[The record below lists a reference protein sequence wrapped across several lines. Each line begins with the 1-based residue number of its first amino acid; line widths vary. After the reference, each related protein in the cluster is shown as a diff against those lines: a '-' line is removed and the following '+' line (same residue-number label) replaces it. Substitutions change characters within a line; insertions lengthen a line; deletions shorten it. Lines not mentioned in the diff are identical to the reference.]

1 MSWEIFKQNVL
12 RVANNPQ
19 SINDIDI
26 VAKTYATEYDNAVK
40 RGGDTVNGI
49 PIEIGNVEIME
60 QIFKSALQKGLSST
74 EPYDLVGEM
83 GKGVVAYWAGATM
96 RPDIPEIPA
105 IGASQ
110 NTGVI
115 RNIVINP
122 GTWAPVSVIPSTA
135 FQLTPEEKLDYQNRL
150 QTEINKYET
159 EVTTIPTDILEARED
174 TISKFTGIVENNENY
189 RVDIPVPFPIV
200 TGDTKTVDIN
210 GNEVNTTT
218 TTTATNT
225 GETDEQEDSEIA
237 YADDGGT
244 RPPARPKVTIVRQP
258 PYNPGNVYSGE
269 GYGASVSF
277 GKLSVLSGGPLI
289 TVGDSIGSTR
299 EQFLKTLNFADGLT
313 ISGVDMSKDWAV
325 IATQYISKKEGFTD
339 SASWDVNAYRLGF
352 GTDKILGNDG
362 NLRKVLPTPEY
373 YKQTREEK
381 PVNGDKTT
389 REAALKVLELQIRT
403 TYKDK
408 VVGTAASQITEED
421 WNALNDRQRAGL
433 VSFVYNCGS
442 FAPYP
447 SIPIAIKS
455 KNYIAA
461 ANGILNGPISG
472 KNTVTG
478 KVEVYSGLIR
488 RRAEEAGIF
497 AYGL

>member
-1 MSWEIFKQNVL
+1 MAAINPTDVTALIVDEFIRNATTHLTTISGIVNTLSIFPPLPSAAPGIINWRGYTVAPATYTKAAIRDRIILNEILAKPDDGSIQLETDPEVNRQFNENKG
-12 RVANNPQ
+12 ANEGYKV
-19 SINDIDI
+19 DED
-26 VAKTYATEYDNAVK
+26 A
-40 RGGDTVNGI
+40 GGFSDGVT
-49 PIEIGNVEIME
+49 
-60 QIFKSALQKGLSST
+60 
-74 EPYDLVGEM
+74 DLVTS
-83 GKGVVAYWAGATM
+83 K
-96 RPDIPEIPA
+96 
-105 IGASQ
+105 
-110 NTGVI
+110 
-115 RNIVINP
+115 IV
-122 GTWAPVSVIPSTA
+122 
-135 FQLTPEEKLDYQNRL
+135 
-150 QTEINKYET
+150 
-159 EVTTIPTDILEARED
+159 
-174 TISKFTGIVENNENY
+174 
-189 RVDIPVPFPIV
+189 
-200 TGDTKTVDIN
+200 
-210 GNEVNTTT
+210 
-218 TTTATNT
+218 TTATLPASLVYNDLTNVSSTTAATTDATTAATT
-225 GETDEQEDSEIA
+225 GTTFDGTEEEEDDI
-237 YADDGGT
+237 GGT
-244 RPPARPKVTIVRQP
+244 SAPIRPIYFVPTPLP
-258 PYNPGNVYSGE
+258 PYNPSNVYSGE

-313 ISGVDMSKDWAV
+313 ISGVDMSRDWAV

-455 KNYIAA
+455 KNYISA

>member
-258 PYNPGNVYSGE
+258 PPASGGLPSGVYYQSTP
-269 GYGASVSF
+269 YFPAGASVAEKAVAIALTDIKDGVIEIPDSSNTGHPRLLQIQRTAARSEWTEF
-277 GKLSVLSGGPLI
+277 PWCASAVFTWWYEAGFPFATDKNDPTYLVNPKHCVSWQQWAVKTGRWVDKRNGANPNFIPKAGDAVMYSTDNATFDHIGMVYELKDGKL
-289 TVGDSIGSTR
+289 TSI
-299 EQFLKTLNFADGLT
+299 
-313 ISGVDMSKDWAV
+313 
-325 IATQYISKKEGFTD
+325 
-339 SASWDVNAYRLGF
+339 
-352 GTDKILGNDG
+352 DG
-362 NLRKVLPTPEY
+362 N
-373 YKQTREEK
+373 YKNSVSYNLAYTK
-381 PVNGDKTT
+381 YV
-389 REAALKVLELQIRT
+389 
-403 TYKDK
+403 
-408 VVGTAASQITEED
+408 
-421 WNALNDRQRAGL
+421 AGYVQL
-433 VSFVYNCGS
+433 
-442 FAPYP
+442 
-447 SIPIAIKS
+447 
-455 KNYIAA
+455 
-461 ANGILNGPISG
+461 
-472 KNTVTG
+472 
-478 KVEVYSGLIR
+478 
-488 RRAEEAGIF
+488 
-497 AYGL
+497 

>member
-1 MSWEIFKQNVL
+1 MAAINPTDVTALIVDEFIRNATTHLTTISGIVNTLSIFPPLPSAAPGIVNWTGYTVAPATYTKAAIRDRIILNEILAKPDDGSIQLETDPEVNRQFNENKG
-12 RVANNPQ
+12 ANEGYKV
-19 SINDIDI
+19 DED
-26 VAKTYATEYDNAVK
+26 A
-40 RGGDTVNGI
+40 GGFSDGV
-49 PIEIGNVEIME
+49 V
-60 QIFKSALQKGLSST
+60 
-74 EPYDLVGEM
+74 DLVTS
-83 GKGVVAYWAGATM
+83 K
-96 RPDIPEIPA
+96 
-105 IGASQ
+105 
-110 NTGVI
+110 
-115 RNIVINP
+115 IV
-122 GTWAPVSVIPSTA
+122 
-135 FQLTPEEKLDYQNRL
+135 
-150 QTEINKYET
+150 
-159 EVTTIPTDILEARED
+159 
-174 TISKFTGIVENNENY
+174 
-189 RVDIPVPFPIV
+189 
-200 TGDTKTVDIN
+200 
-210 GNEVNTTT
+210 
-218 TTTATNT
+218 TTATLPASLVYNDLTNVSSTTAATTDATTAATT
-225 GETDEQEDSEIA
+225 GTTLDGTEEISEDI
-237 YADDGGT
+237 GGT
-244 RPPARPKVTIVRQP
+244 TAPLKPVFFVPKPPPT
-258 PYNPGNVYSGE
+258 YNTNNVYSGE

-352 GTDKILGNDG
+352 GTNKILGSDG
-362 NLRKVLPTPEY
+362 NLRDVRPDKAY
-373 YKQTREEK
+373 YERTREQK

>member
-1 MSWEIFKQNVL
+1 MAAINPTDVTALIIDEFIRNATTHLTTVSGIVNTLSLYPPIPTPSPGIVNWTGYTVAPATYTKAAIRDRIILNEILAKPDDGSIQLETDPEVNRQFNENKGANEGYKVDEDAGGFSDG
-12 RVANNPQ
+12 VA
-19 SINDIDI
+19 
-26 VAKTYATEYDNAVK
+26 
-40 RGGDTVNGI
+40 
-49 PIEIGNVEIME
+49 
-60 QIFKSALQKGLSST
+60 
-74 EPYDLVGEM
+74 DLVTS
-83 GKGVVAYWAGATM
+83 K
-96 RPDIPEIPA
+96 I
-105 IGASQ
+105 
-110 NTGVI
+110 
-115 RNIVINP
+115 
-122 GTWAPVSVIPSTA
+122 
-135 FQLTPEEKLDYQNRL
+135 
-150 QTEINKYET
+150 
-159 EVTTIPTDILEARED
+159 VTTATLPASLVYNDLTNV
-174 TISKFTGIVENNENY
+174 SSVNSN
-189 RVDIPVPFPIV
+189 
-200 TGDTKTVDIN
+200 
-210 GNEVNTTT
+210 NTTA
-218 TTTATNT
+218 TATNT
-225 GETDEQEDSEIA
+225 GENEEEDNSELEFG
-237 YADDGGT
+237 DDVG
-244 RPPARPKVTIVRQP
+244 PPPPRPKIKLVIYP
-258 PYNPGNVYSGE
+258 PSNPGNVYSGE

-352 GTDKILGNDG
+352 GTNKILGSDG
-362 NLRKVLPTPEY
+362 NLRDVRPDKAY
-373 YKQTREEK
+373 YERTREQK

-472 KNTVTG
+472 TNTVTK

>member
-1 MSWEIFKQNVL
+1 MAAINPTDITALIVDEFIRNATTHLTTISGIVNTLSLYPPIPTPSPGILNWSGYTVPPATYTKAAIRDRIILNEILAKPDDGSIQLETDPEINRQFNENKG
-12 RVANNPQ
+12 ANEGYKVDEDAGGF
-19 SINDIDI
+19 SDGVTDLVTSKI
-26 VAKTYATEYDNAVK
+26 VTPATLPASLIYN
-40 RGGDTVNGI
+40 
-49 PIEIGNVEIME
+49 
-60 QIFKSALQKGLSST
+60 
-74 EPYDLVGEM
+74 DLVG
-83 GKGVVAYWAGATM
+83 
-96 RPDIPEIPA
+96 
-105 IGASQ
+105 
-110 NTGVI
+110 
-115 RNIVINP
+115 
-122 GTWAPVSVIPSTA
+122 VSSVSS
-135 FQLTPEEKLDYQNRL
+135 D
-150 QTEINKYET
+150 
-159 EVTTIPTDILEARED
+159 
-174 TISKFTGIVENNENY
+174 
-189 RVDIPVPFPIV
+189 
-200 TGDTKTVDIN
+200 
-210 GNEVNTTT
+210 TT

-352 GTDKILGNDG
+352 GTNKILGSDG
-362 NLRKVLPTPEY
+362 NLRDVRPDKAY
-373 YKQTREEK
+373 YERTREEK
-381 PVNGDKTT
+381 PANGDKTT

-472 KNTVTG
+472 TNTVTK

>member
-1 MSWEIFKQNVL
+1 M
-12 RVANNPQ
+12 
-19 SINDIDI
+19 
-26 VAKTYATEYDNAVK
+26 
-40 RGGDTVNGI
+40 
-49 PIEIGNVEIME
+49 
-60 QIFKSALQKGLSST
+60 
-74 EPYDLVGEM
+74 
-83 GKGVVAYWAGATM
+83 
-96 RPDIPEIPA
+96 
-105 IGASQ
+105 
-110 NTGVI
+110 
-115 RNIVINP
+115 
-122 GTWAPVSVIPSTA
+122 
-135 FQLTPEEKLDYQNRL
+135 
-150 QTEINKYET
+150 
-159 EVTTIPTDILEARED
+159 
-174 TISKFTGIVENNENY
+174 
-189 RVDIPVPFPIV
+189 
-200 TGDTKTVDIN
+200 
-210 GNEVNTTT
+210 
-218 TTTATNT
+218 
-225 GETDEQEDSEIA
+225 
-237 YADDGGT
+237 
-244 RPPARPKVTIVRQP
+244 
-258 PYNPGNVYSGE
+258 YSGE

-352 GTDKILGNDG
+352 GTNKILGSDG
-362 NLRKVLPTPEY
+362 NLRDVRPDKAY
-373 YKQTREEK
+373 YERTREQK

-472 KNTVTG
+472 TNTVTK

>member
-1 MSWEIFKQNVL
+1 MAAINPTDVTALIVDEFIRNATTHLTTISGIVNTLSIFPPLPSAAPGIVNWTGYTVAPATYTKAAIRDRIILNEILAKPDDGSIQLETDPEVNRQFNENKGANEGYKVDEDAGGFSDG
-12 RVANNPQ
+12 VA
-19 SINDIDI
+19 
-26 VAKTYATEYDNAVK
+26 
-40 RGGDTVNGI
+40 
-49 PIEIGNVEIME
+49 
-60 QIFKSALQKGLSST
+60 
-74 EPYDLVGEM
+74 DLVTS
-83 GKGVVAYWAGATM
+83 K
-96 RPDIPEIPA
+96 
-105 IGASQ
+105 
-110 NTGVI
+110 
-115 RNIVINP
+115 IV
-122 GTWAPVSVIPSTA
+122 
-135 FQLTPEEKLDYQNRL
+135 
-150 QTEINKYET
+150 
-159 EVTTIPTDILEARED
+159 
-174 TISKFTGIVENNENY
+174 
-189 RVDIPVPFPIV
+189 
-200 TGDTKTVDIN
+200 
-210 GNEVNTTT
+210 
-218 TTTATNT
+218 TTATLPASLVYNDLTNVSSTTAATTDATTAATT
-225 GETDEQEDSEIA
+225 GTTLDGTEEISEDI
-237 YADDGGT
+237 GGT
-244 RPPARPKVTIVRQP
+244 TAPLKPVFFVPKPPPT
-258 PYNPGNVYSGE
+258 YNTNNVYSGE

-352 GTDKILGNDG
+352 GTNKILGSDG
-362 NLRKVLPTPEY
+362 NLRDVRPDKAY
-373 YKQTREEK
+373 YERTREQK

>member
-1 MSWEIFKQNVL
+1 MAAINPTDVTALIVDEFIRNATTHLTTISGIVNTLSIFPPLPSAAPGIVNWTGYTVAPTTYTKAAIRDRIILNEILAKPDDGSIQLETDPEINRQFNENKGANEGYKVDEDAGGFSDG
-12 RVANNPQ
+12 VA
-19 SINDIDI
+19 
-26 VAKTYATEYDNAVK
+26 
-40 RGGDTVNGI
+40 
-49 PIEIGNVEIME
+49 
-60 QIFKSALQKGLSST
+60 
-74 EPYDLVGEM
+74 DLVTS
-83 GKGVVAYWAGATM
+83 K
-96 RPDIPEIPA
+96 
-105 IGASQ
+105 
-110 NTGVI
+110 
-115 RNIVINP
+115 IV
-122 GTWAPVSVIPSTA
+122 
-135 FQLTPEEKLDYQNRL
+135 
-150 QTEINKYET
+150 
-159 EVTTIPTDILEARED
+159 
-174 TISKFTGIVENNENY
+174 
-189 RVDIPVPFPIV
+189 
-200 TGDTKTVDIN
+200 
-210 GNEVNTTT
+210 
-218 TTTATNT
+218 TTATLPASLVYNDLTNVSSTTAATTDATTAATT
-225 GETDEQEDSEIA
+225 GTTLDGTEEISEDI
-237 YADDGGT
+237 GGT
-244 RPPARPKVTIVRQP
+244 TAPLKPVFFVPKPPPT
-258 PYNPGNVYSGE
+258 YNTNNVYSGE

-352 GTDKILGNDG
+352 GTNKILGSDG
-362 NLRKVLPTPEY
+362 NLRDVRPDKAY
-373 YKQTREEK
+373 YERTREEK
-381 PVNGDKTT
+381 PANGDKTT

-472 KNTVTG
+472 TNTVTK

>member
-1 MSWEIFKQNVL
+1 MAAINPTDITALIVDEFIRNATTHLTTISGIVNTLSIFPPLPSAAPGIVNWTGYTVAPATYTKAAIRDRIILNEILAKPDDGSIQLETDPEINRQFNENKG
-12 RVANNPQ
+12 ANEGYKVDEDAGGF
-19 SINDIDI
+19 SDGVTDLVTSKI
-26 VAKTYATEYDNAVK
+26 VTPATLPASLIYN
-40 RGGDTVNGI
+40 
-49 PIEIGNVEIME
+49 
-60 QIFKSALQKGLSST
+60 
-74 EPYDLVGEM
+74 DLVG
-83 GKGVVAYWAGATM
+83 
-96 RPDIPEIPA
+96 
-105 IGASQ
+105 
-110 NTGVI
+110 
-115 RNIVINP
+115 
-122 GTWAPVSVIPSTA
+122 VSSVSS
-135 FQLTPEEKLDYQNRL
+135 D
-150 QTEINKYET
+150 
-159 EVTTIPTDILEARED
+159 
-174 TISKFTGIVENNENY
+174 
-189 RVDIPVPFPIV
+189 
-200 TGDTKTVDIN
+200 
-210 GNEVNTTT
+210 TT

-352 GTDKILGNDG
+352 GTNKILGSDG
-362 NLRKVLPTPEY
+362 NLRDVRPDKAY
-373 YKQTREEK
+373 YERTREEK
-381 PVNGDKTT
+381 PANGDKTT

-472 KNTVTG
+472 TNTVTK

>member
-1 MSWEIFKQNVL
+1 M
-12 RVANNPQ
+12 AA
-19 SINDIDI
+19 IN
-26 VAKTYATEYDNAVK
+26 
-40 RGGDTVNGI
+40 
-49 PIEIGNVEIME
+49 
-60 QIFKSALQKGLSST
+60 
-74 EPYDLVGEM
+74 
-83 GKGVVAYWAGATM
+83 
-96 RPDIPEIPA
+96 
-105 IGASQ
+105 
-110 NTGVI
+110 
-115 RNIVINP
+115 
-122 GTWAPVSVIPSTA
+122 
-135 FQLTPEEKLDYQNRL
+135 
-150 QTEINKYET
+150 
-159 EVTTIPTDILEARED
+159 PTDITALIVDEFIRNATTHLT
-174 TISKFTGIVENNENY
+174 TISGIVNTLSIFPPLPSAAPGIVNWTGYTVAPATYTKAAIRDRIILNEILAKPDDGSIQLETDPEVNRQFNENKGANEGY
-189 RVDIPVPFPIV
+189 KVDEDAGGFSDGVADLVTSKIV
-200 TGDTKTVDIN
+200 
-210 GNEVNTTT
+210 
-218 TTTATNT
+218 TTATLPASLVYNDLTNVSSTTAATTDATNAATT
-225 GETDEQEDSEIA
+225 GTTLDGTEEISEDI
-237 YADDGGT
+237 GGT
-244 RPPARPKVTIVRQP
+244 TAPLKPVFFVPKPPPT
-258 PYNPGNVYSGE
+258 YNTNNVYSGE

-352 GTDKILGNDG
+352 GTNKILGSDG
-362 NLRKVLPTPEY
+362 NLRDVRPDKAY
-373 YKQTREEK
+373 YERTREQK

-455 KNYIAA
+455 KNYISA